1 MKRFLLP
8 IVALT
13 IISIGACA
21 KKSHDM
27 SLQRNLKTFNAMVKV
42 LEENYVDSIR
52 IDEAFKAASN
62 AMLNTV
68 DPYTEYYTSDDKD
81 ALMRM
86 TTGEYAGIGS
96 YITEYGGYVCIS
108 QPIDG
113 SPAANAGLR
122 PGDRIVKVDTVATK
136 GLKNADVSKLLKGTP
151 GTEVYIEV
159 IRPYVADSLLSFTV
173 TREKVGEKSVPYF
186 GMVSPSTGYIRLNS
200 YIANSAQEITAAL
213 DSMKKNTEFSKLIL
227 DLRGNGGGLVESAID
242 ILGNFL
248 PKGTQVLRTSGNG
261 KERIYKT
268 THTPSFPDMPLVV
281 LTDGGTASASEITAG
296 ALQDLDRAV
305 LVGNRSFGKG
315 LVQTTFPLP
324 HDALLKVTVSKYYIP
339 SGRLIQALD
348 YSRRNPDGSVARTPD
363 SLTNIYHTS
372 RGREVRDG
380 GGLQPDSVVKNN
392 TYSDI
397 LYNLVTKNKIFDFA
411 NKYRA
416 THPEALPLENFEISD
431 EVYEQFTDFVTE
443 ADMKYDTS
451 FDALLKEIRKQADE
465 QGYMTADNDSILS
478 SLEKSLGSDLR
489 RDLEFKKN
497 EIKDYLAEEI
507 ATRYYGDGGR
517 VAVEIRTD
525 PTVKTAIEILE
536 SPAYDAILK
545 GNTEVDKSK
554 ATQGNTKRKT
564 QNAKRK

>member
-1 MKRFLLP
+1 MKRILLP

-13 IISIGACA
+13 VISFGIYA

-27 SLQRNLKTFNAMVKV
+27 ALQRNLKTFNAMVKT

-52 IDEAFKAASN
+52 IDDAFKAASN

-68 DPYTEYYTSDDKD
+68 DPYTEYYTADDRD
-81 ALMRM
+81 ALMKM

-96 YITEYGGYVCIS
+96 YITEYEGRVRIS
-108 QPIDG
+108 QPMEG
-113 SPAANAGLR
+113 SPAAKAGLM
-122 PGDRIVKVDTVATK
+122 PGDWIVKVDTTDTR
-136 GLKNADVSKLLKGTP
+136 GLKYGEVSKLLRGNP
-151 GTEVYIEV
+151 GTDVYIEV
-159 IRPYVADSLLSFTV
+159 VRPYVADSLKTFKV

-186 GMVSPSTGYIRLNS
+186 GMVSPATGYMRLNS
-200 YIANSAQEITAAL
+200 YITNSPQEVIMAL
-213 DSMKKNTEFSKLIL
+213 DSLKKNRNFSNLIL

-261 KERIYKT
+261 KERVYKT
-268 THTPSFPDMPLVV
+268 THTPQFPDMPLVV

-315 LVQTTFPLP
+315 LVQNIFPLP
-324 HDALLKVTVSKYYIP
+324 HDASLKVTVAKYYIP

-363 SLTNIYHTS
+363 SLTNVYYTV

-397 LYNLVTKNKIFDFA
+397 LYNLVTKNKIFDYA

-416 THPEALPLENFEISD
+416 NHPETLPIDQFGITD
-431 EVYEQFTDFVTE
+431 EDYQDFVE
-443 ADMKYDTS
+443 FVRESGMKYDSS

-465 QGYMTADNDSILS
+465 QGYMTSDNDSTLAA
-478 SLEKSLGSDLR
+478 LEKSLGSDLE
-489 RDLEFKKN
+489 RDLQFKKT
-497 EIKDYLAEEI
+497 EIKNYLEEEI

-517 VAVEIRTD
+517 IAVEIRTD
-525 PTVKTAIEILE
+525 PVVETAIGIIE
-536 SPAYDAILK
+536 SPEYNAILK
-545 GNTEVDKSK
+545 NADDK
-554 ATQGNTKRKT
+554 KRTT
-564 QNAKRK
+564 QNSKDK

>member
-1 MKRFLLP
+1 MKRILLP
-8 IVALT
+8 IVA
-13 IISIGACA
+13 IIAISLGMSA

-27 SLQRNLKTFNAMVKV
+27 ALQRNLKTFNAMVKA

-68 DPYTEYYTSDDKD
+68 DPYTEYYTSEDRD
-81 ALMRM
+81 ALLKM

-96 YITEYGGYVCIS
+96 YITEYDGYVCIS

-113 SPAANAGLR
+113 SPASRAGLM

-136 GLKNADVSKLLKGTP
+136 GLKNAEVSKLLKGTP
-151 GTEVYIEV
+151 GTDVYIEV
-159 IRPYVADSLLSFTV
+159 NRPYVADSLLSFTV
-173 TREKVGEKSVPYF
+173 TREKVAEKSVPYY

-200 YIANSAQEITAAL
+200 YISNSAKEITEAL
-213 DSMKKNTEFSKLIL
+213 DSLKANPGFSKLIL

-268 THTPSFPDMPLVV
+268 THTPTFPDMPLVV

-315 LVQTTFPLP
+315 LVQNIFPLP
-324 HDALLKVTVSKYYIP
+324 HEASLKVTVAKYYIP

-363 SLTNIYHTS
+363 SLTNIYYTS

-392 TYSDI
+392 NYSDI

-416 THPEALPLENFEISD
+416 THPQAVPIDQFGISD
-431 EVYEQFTDFVTE
+431 EDYAEFTEFVVGS
-443 ADMKYDTS
+443 DMKYDTS
-451 FDALLKEIRKQADE
+451 FDALIKELRKQADE
-465 QGYMTADNDSILS
+465 QGYMTADNDSTLAA
-478 SLEKSLGSDLR
+478 LEKSLGSDLK
-489 RDLEFKKN
+489 RDLEFKKP
-497 EIKDYLAEEI
+497 EIKDYLEEEI

-517 VAVEIRTD
+517 IAVEIKTD
-525 PTVKTAIEILE
+525 PVVEAAIGIIE
-536 SPAYDAILK
+536 SPEYEAIL
-545 GNTEVDKSK
+545 
-554 ATQGNTKRKT
+554 RKT
-564 QNAKRK
+564 ENGKQKTENAKIK

>member
-1 MKRFLLP
+1 MKRILLP

-13 IISIGACA
+13 MISIGACA

-27 SLQRNLKTFNAMVKV
+27 SLQRNLKTFNAMVKT

-68 DPYTEYYTSDDKD
+68 DPYTEYYTADDRD
-81 ALMRM
+81 ALMKM

-96 YITEYGGYVCIS
+96 YITEYDGYVCIS

-113 SPAANAGLR
+113 SPAARAGLM
-122 PGDRIVKVDTVATK
+122 PGDRIVKVDTVDTK
-136 GLKNADVSKLLKGTP
+136 GSKSADVSRLLKGTP
-151 GTEVYIEV
+151 GTDVYIEV
-159 IRPYVADSLLSFTV
+159 NRPYVADSLLSFTV

-186 GMVSPSTGYIRLNS
+186 GMVSPSTGYIRLTS
-200 YIANSAQEITAAL
+200 YISNSPQEITAAL
-213 DSMKKNTEFSKLIL
+213 DSLKGNPGFSNLIL

-268 THTPSFPDMPLVV
+268 THTPQFSDMPLAV

-305 LVGNRSFGKG
+305 LIGNRSFGKG
-315 LVQTTFPLP
+315 LVQNIFPLP
-324 HDALLKVTVSKYYIP
+324 HDASLKVTVAKYYIP

-363 SLTNIYHTS
+363 SLTNVYYTS

-392 TYSDI
+392 NYSDI
-397 LYNLVTKNKIFDFA
+397 LYNLVTKNRIFDFA

-416 THPEALPLENFEISD
+416 TRPEAMPPEKFEISD
-431 EVYEQFTDFVTE
+431 DVYAEFTEFITE
-443 ADMKYDTS
+443 GDMKYDTS
-451 FDALLKEIRKQADE
+451 FDALLKELRKQADE
-465 QGYMTADNDSILS
+465 QGYMTADNDSTLS
-478 SLEKSLGSDLR
+478 ALEKSLGSDLK
-489 RDLEFKKN
+489 RDLEFKKG

-525 PTVKTAIEILE
+525 PVVTAAIGILE
-536 SPAYDAILK
+536 SPQYDAIL
-545 GNTEVDKSK
+545 
-554 ATQGNTKRKT
+554 RKT
-564 QNAKRK
+564 QDSRRKK

>member
-1 MKRFLLP
+1 MALL
-8 IVALT
+8 A
-13 IISIGACA
+13 ISLGVSA

-27 SLQRNLKTFNAMVKV
+27 ALQRNLKTFNAMVKV

-68 DPYTEYYTSDDKD
+68 DPYTEYYTSDDRD
-81 ALMRM
+81 ALMKM

-96 YITEYGGYVCIS
+96 YITEYDGYVCIS
-108 QPIDG
+108 QPMEG
-113 SPAANAGLR
+113 SPAAKAGLM
-122 PGDRIVKVDTVATK
+122 PGDKIIKVDTVTTK

-151 GTEVYIEV
+151 GTDVYIEV
-159 IRPYVADSLLSFTV
+159 VRPYVADSLKSFTV
-173 TREKVGEKSVPYF
+173 TREKVTEKSVPYF
-186 GMVSPSTGYIRLNS
+186 GMVTPSTGYIRLNS
-200 YIANSAQEITAAL
+200 YITNSPQEITAAL
-213 DSMKKNTEFSKLIL
+213 DSLKKNPGFSGLIL

-261 KERIYKT
+261 KERVYKT
-268 THTPSFPDMPLVV
+268 THNPMFPDLPLVV

-324 HDALLKVTVSKYYIP
+324 HEALLKVTVSKYYIP

-363 SLTNIYHTS
+363 SLTNVYYTS

-397 LYNLVTKNKIFDFA
+397 LYNLVTKNKIFDYA

-416 THPEALPLENFEISD
+416 THPQSVPVEKFAISD
-431 EVYEQFTDFVTE
+431 DDYADFAEFVVGS
-443 ADMKYDTS
+443 DMKYDTS
-451 FDALLKEIRKQADE
+451 FDALIKELRKQADE
-465 QGYMTADNDSILS
+465 QGYMTADNDSTIAA
-478 SLEKSLGSDLR
+478 LERTLGSDLK
-489 RDLEFKKN
+489 RDLEFKKP

-517 VAVEIRTD
+517 IAVEIKTD
-525 PTVKTAIEILE
+525 PVVEAAVGIIEGPE
-536 SPAYDAILK
+536 YDAILRKAENVKQKTEK
-545 GNTEVDKSK
+545 G
-554 ATQGNTKRKT
+554 KRK
-564 QNAKRK
+564 

>member
-1 MKRFLLP
+1 MKRILLP

-13 IISIGACA
+13 MVYAGACA

-27 SLQRNLKTFNAMVKV
+27 ALQRNLKTFNALVKT

-68 DPYTEYYTSDDKD
+68 DPYTEYYTADDRD
-81 ALMRM
+81 ALMKM

-96 YITEYGGYVCIS
+96 YITEYDGYVCIS

-113 SPAANAGLR
+113 SPAQRAGLM
-122 PGDRIVKVDTVATK
+122 PGDRIIKVDTVATK

-151 GTEVYIEV
+151 GTDVHIE
-159 IRPYVADSLLSFTV
+159 INRPYVADSLLSFTV
-173 TREKVGEKSVPYF
+173 TREKVAEKSVPYF
-186 GMVSPSTGYIRLNS
+186 GMVSPSTGYIRLTS
-200 YIANSAQEITAAL
+200 YISNSPQEITAAL
-213 DSMKKNTEFSKLIL
+213 DSLKKNSGFSKLIL

-248 PKGTQVLRTSGNG
+248 PKGTQVLRTSGSG
-261 KERIYKT
+261 KERVYKT
-268 THTPSFPDMPLVV
+268 THTPTFPDMPIAV

-305 LVGNRSFGKG
+305 LIGSRSFGKG
-315 LVQTTFPLP
+315 LVQNIFPLP
-324 HDALLKVTVSKYYIP
+324 HDASLKVTVAKYYIP

-363 SLTNIYHTS
+363 SLTNVYHTS

-392 TYSDI
+392 NYSDI
-397 LYNLVTKNKIFDFA
+397 LYNLVTKNRIFDFA
-411 NKYRA
+411 TKYRA
-416 THPEALPLENFEISD
+416 THPEPMPLDKFEVSD
-431 EVYEQFTDFVTE
+431 DVYNEFTEFVIDG
-443 ADMKYDTS
+443 DMKYDTS

-465 QGYMTADNDSILS
+465 QGYMTADNDSTLS
-478 SLEKSLGSDLR
+478 ALEKSLGSDLK
-489 RDLEFKKN
+489 RDLEFKKG

-517 VAVEIRTD
+517 VAVEIKTD
-525 PTVKTAIEILE
+525 PVVTAAVGILE
-536 SPAYDAILK
+536 SPEYDAILK
-545 GNTEVDKSK
+545 GDTASDNVKGP
-554 ATQGNTKRKT
+554 AANVKRK
-564 QNAKRK
+564 K

>member
-1 MKRFLLP
+1 MKRILLP

-13 IISIGACA
+13 AISLCLCA

-27 SLQRNLKTFNAMVKV
+27 ALQRNLKTFNAMVKT

-96 YITEYGGYVCIS
+96 YITEYNGYVCIS

-113 SPAANAGLR
+113 SPAAKAGLR
-122 PGDRIVKVDTVATK
+122 PGDRIVKVDTTETK
-136 GLKNADVSKLLKGTP
+136 GAKSADVSKLLKGTP
-151 GTEVYIEV
+151 GTDVYIEV
-159 IRPYVADSLLSFTV
+159 NRPYVADSLLSFTV

-200 YIANSAQEITAAL
+200 YIANSAREITVAL
-213 DSMKKNTEFSKLIL
+213 DSLKQSPGFSRLIL

-261 KERIYKT
+261 KDRIYKT

-315 LVQTTFPLP
+315 LVQNFFPLP
-324 HDALLKVTVSKYYIP
+324 HDGSLKVTVAKYYIP

-363 SLTNIYHTS
+363 SLTNVYYTA

-380 GGLQPDSVVKNN
+380 GGLQPDSMVKNN
-392 TYSDI
+392 NYSDI
-397 LYNLVTKNKIFDFA
+397 LFNLVTKNKIFDYA

-416 THPEALPLENFEISD
+416 MHSETVPLDKFDLSD
-431 EVYEQFTDFVTE
+431 EDYTDFSEFVLGSG
-443 ADMKYDTS
+443 MKYETS
-451 FDALLKEIRKQADE
+451 FDALIKELRKQADD
-465 QGYMTADNDSILS
+465 QGYMTADNDSTIS
-478 SLEKSLGSDLR
+478 SLEKSLGSDLE
-489 RDLEFKKN
+489 RDLQFKKN
-497 EIKDYLAEEI
+497 EIKDYLLEEI
-507 ATRYYGDGGR
+507 ATRYYGDSGR
-517 VAVEIRTD
+517 VAVEIKND
-525 PTVKTAIEILE
+525 PVVATAIAIIE
-536 SPAYDAILK
+536 SPEYEAIL
-545 GNTEVDKSK
+545 SK
-554 ATQGNTKRKT
+554 ADKAKQKT
-564 QNAKRK
+564 QNPKSK

>member
-1 MKRFLLP
+1 MKRIILP
-8 IVALT
+8 IVAVAIT
-13 IISIGACA
+13 VFGACA

-27 SLQRNLKTFNAMVKV
+27 SLQRNLKTFNSMVKV
-42 LEENYVDSIR
+42 LEDNYVDSIR
-52 IDEAFKAASN
+52 IDEAFTAASR

-68 DPYTEYYTSDDKD
+68 DPYTEYYTSENRD
-81 ALMRM
+81 ALMKM

-96 YITEYGGYVCIS
+96 YITEYDGYVCIS
-108 QPIDG
+108 QPMEG
-113 SPAANAGLR
+113 SPSAKAGLM
-122 PGDRIVKVDTVATK
+122 PGDRIVKVDTVVTRGAK
-136 GLKNADVSKLLKGTP
+136 SDMVSKLLKGTP

-159 IRPYVADSLLSFTV
+159 VRPYVADSLKTFTI
-173 TREKVGEKSVPYF
+173 TREKVAENSVPYF
-186 GMVSPSTGYIRLNS
+186 GMVTPTTGYIRLTG
-200 YIANSAQEITAAL
+200 YITKSAQEITAAL
-213 DSMKKNTEFSKLIL
+213 DSLKKNPGFSHLIL

-248 PKGTQVLRTSGNG
+248 PKGTQVLRTSGKG

-268 THTPSFPDMPLVV
+268 THNPTFPDIPLAV

-305 LVGNRSFGKG
+305 LVGNRSYGKG

-363 SLTNIYHTS
+363 SLTNVYYTS

-380 GGLQPDSVVKNN
+380 GGLQPDSVVKNT
-392 TYSDI
+392 TYSDV

-416 THPEALPLENFEISD
+416 EHPEAVALE
-431 EVYEQFTDFVTE
+431 DFVIDDDVYAKFTE
-443 ADMKYDTS
+443 YVTGSGMKYDSS
-451 FDALLKEIRKQADE
+451 FDALIKEIRKQADE
-465 QGYMTADNDSILS
+465 QGYMTPANDSTLS
-478 SLEKSLGSDLR
+478 LLEKSLGSDLA
-489 RDLEFKKN
+489 RDLEFKKK

-507 ATRYYGDGGR
+507 ATRYYGERGR
-517 VAVEIRTD
+517 VAVEIKTD
-525 PTVKTAIEILE
+525 PVVEKAIEIIE
-536 SPAYDAILK
+536 SPVYEAILK
-545 GNTEVDKSK
+545 GNSTATSTDKK
-554 ATQGNTKRKT
+554 GKK
-564 QNAKRK
+564 K

>member
-1 MKRFLLP
+1 MKRILLP

-13 IISIGACA
+13 AISFGVCA

-27 SLQRNLKTFNAMVKV
+27 ALQRNLKTFNSMVKV

-68 DPYTEYYTSDDKD
+68 DPYTEYYTADDRD
-81 ALMRM
+81 QLMKM

-96 YITEYGGYVCIS
+96 YITEYNGYVCIS
-108 QPIDG
+108 QPMEG
-113 SPAANAGLR
+113 SPAAKAGLM

-151 GTEVYIEV
+151 GTDVYIEV
-159 IRPYVADSLLSFTV
+159 NRPYVADSLLSFTV
-173 TREKVGEKSVPYF
+173 TREKVTEKSVPYF
-186 GMVSPSTGYIRLNS
+186 GMVSPTTGYMRLNS
-200 YIANSAQEITAAL
+200 YITNSPQEVAAAL
-213 DSMKKNTEFSKLIL
+213 DSLKKNPGFSNLIF
-227 DLRGNGGGLVESAID
+227 DLRGNGGGLVESAIE

-261 KERIYKT
+261 KERVYKT
-268 THTPSFPDMPLVV
+268 THTPEFPEMPLIV

-363 SLTNIYHTS
+363 SLTNVYYTS

-380 GGLQPDSVVKNN
+380 GGLEPDSVVKNN

-397 LYNLVTKNKIFDFA
+397 LYNLVTKNKIFDYA

-416 THPEALPLENFEISD
+416 NHPDAISLDKFSITDENYADFA
-431 EVYEQFTDFVTE
+431 DFVISSG
-443 ADMKYDTS
+443 MKYDTS
-451 FDALLKEIRKQADE
+451 FDALLKEVRKQADE
-465 QGYMTADNDSILS
+465 QGYMTSDNDSILAA
-478 SLEKSLGSDLR
+478 LEKSLGSDLE
-489 RDLEFKKN
+489 RDLQFKKK
-497 EIKDYLAEEI
+497 EIKDYLEEEI
-507 ATRYYGDGGR
+507 ATRYYGDAGR
-517 VAVEIRTD
+517 IAVEIKTD
-525 PTVKTAIEILE
+525 PVVETAIAIIE
-536 SPAYDAILK
+536 SPEYEAILK
-545 GNTEVDKSK
+545 GSSSDDN
-554 ATQGNTKRKT
+554 AKRRT
-564 QNAKRK
+564 QNAKSKK

>member
-1 MKRFLLP
+1 MKRILLP

-13 IISIGACA
+13 AISLGVCA

-27 SLQRNLKTFNAMVKV
+27 ALQRNLKTFNSMVKV

-68 DPYTEYYTSDDKD
+68 DPYTEYYTADDRD
-81 ALMRM
+81 ALMKM

-96 YITEYGGYVCIS
+96 YITEYNGFVCIS

-113 SPAANAGLR
+113 SPAAKAGLM
-122 PGDRIVKVDTVATK
+122 PGDRIVKVDTVDTK
-136 GLKNADVSKLLKGTP
+136 RSKSADVSKLLKGTP
-151 GTEVYIEV
+151 GTDVYIEV
-159 IRPYVADSLLSFTV
+159 NRPYVADSLLSFTV

-186 GMVSPSTGYIRLNS
+186 GMVSPSTGYIRLTS
-200 YIANSAQEITAAL
+200 YISNSAKEITAAL
-213 DSMKKNTEFSKLIL
+213 DSLKKNPEFSKLIL

-248 PKGTQVLRTSGNG
+248 PKGTQVLRTSGSG

-268 THTPSFPDMPLVV
+268 THTPSFPNMPLVV

-315 LVQTTFPLP
+315 LVQNIFPLP
-324 HDALLKVTVSKYYIP
+324 HEASLKVTVAKYYIP

-363 SLTNIYHTS
+363 SLTNVYHTS

-392 TYSDI
+392 NYSDI

-416 THPEALPLENFEISD
+416 THPEGMPLDKFEITD
-431 EVYEQFTDFVTE
+431 EVYDEFVEFVT
-443 ADMKYDTS
+443 DGGMQYDTS

-465 QGYMTADNDSILS
+465 QGYMTADNDSTIS
-478 SLEKSLGSDLR
+478 MLEKSLGSDLK
-489 RDLEFKKN
+489 RDLQFKNK

-517 VAVEIRTD
+517 VAVEIMTD
-525 PTVKTAIEILE
+525 PVVEAAIGIIE
-536 SPAYDAILK
+536 SPQYDAILRK
-545 GNTEVDKSK
+545 TGN
-554 ATQGNTKRKT
+554 ATPAKQNPKRK
-564 QNAKRK
+564 

>member
-1 MKRFLLP
+1 MKRILLP

-13 IISIGACA
+13 AISLGVCA

-27 SLQRNLKTFNAMVKV
+27 ALQRNLKTFNAMVKT

-68 DPYTEYYTSDDKD
+68 DPYTEYYTADDRD
-81 ALMRM
+81 ALMKM

-96 YITEYGGYVCIS
+96 YITEYDGYVCIS

-113 SPAANAGLR
+113 SPAAKAGLI
-122 PGDRIVKVDTVATK
+122 PGDRIIKVDTVVTK
-136 GLKNADVSKLLKGTP
+136 GAKSADVSKLLKGTP
-151 GTEVYIEV
+151 GTDVYIEV
-159 IRPYVADSLLSFTV
+159 NRPYVADSLLSFTV

-186 GMVSPSTGYIRLNS
+186 GMVSPTTGYIRLTS
-200 YIANSAQEITAAL
+200 YISNSAKEITVAL
-213 DSMKKNTEFSKLIL
+213 DSLKKTPGFSKLIL

-248 PKGTQVLRTSGNG
+248 PKGTQVLRTSGSG

-315 LVQTTFPLP
+315 LVQNIFPLP
-324 HDALLKVTVSKYYIP
+324 HEASLKVTVAKYYIP

-348 YSRRNPDGSVARTPD
+348 YSRRNPDGTVARTPD
-363 SLTNIYHTS
+363 SLTNVYYTS

-392 TYSDI
+392 NYSDI
-397 LYNLVTKNKIFDFA
+397 LYNLVTKNRIFDFA

-416 THPEALPLENFEISD
+416 THPEAIPLDKFEITD
-431 EVYEQFTDFVTE
+431 EVYADFTEFVVDG
-443 ADMKYDTS
+443 DMKYDTS
-451 FDALLKEIRKQADE
+451 FDALIKELRKQADE
-465 QGYMTADNDSILS
+465 QGYMTPDNDSTLS
-478 SLEKSLGSDLR
+478 VLEKSLGSDLK
-489 RDLEFKKN
+489 RDLEFKKG

-507 ATRYYGDGGR
+507 ATRYYGDSGR

-525 PTVKTAIEILE
+525 PVVEAAIGILE
-536 SPAYDAILK
+536 SPEYEAILRK
-545 GNTEVDKSK
+545 TDKAGV
-554 ATQGNTKRKT
+554 ATQNPKRK
-564 QNAKRK
+564 

>member
-1 MKRFLLP
+1 M
-8 IVALT
+8 A
-13 IISIGACA
+13 
-21 KKSHDM
+21 
-27 SLQRNLKTFNAMVKV
+27 LQRNLKTFNSMVKV

-68 DPYTEYYTSDDKD
+68 DPYTEYYTADDRD
-81 ALMRM
+81 ALMKM

-96 YITEYGGYVCIS
+96 YITENDGKVRIS
-108 QPIDG
+108 QPMEG
-113 SPAANAGLR
+113 SPAAKAGLM
-122 PGDRIVKVDTVATK
+122 PGDWIVKVDTTDTK
-136 GLKNADVSKLLKGTP
+136 GLKYGEVSKLLRGNP
-151 GTEVYIEV
+151 GTDVYVEV
-159 IRPYVADSLLSFTV
+159 IRPYVADSLKSFTV
-173 TREKVGEKSVPYF
+173 TREKVAEKSVPYF
-186 GMVSPSTGYIRLNS
+186 GMVSDATGYIRLNS
-200 YIANSAQEITAAL
+200 YIVSSAGEITAAL
-213 DSMKKNTEFSKLIL
+213 DSLKKIPGFSKLIL

-268 THTPSFPDMPLVV
+268 THTPGFPDMPIVV

-315 LVQTTFPLP
+315 LVQNIFPLP
-324 HDALLKVTVSKYYIP
+324 HDASLKVTVAKYYIP

-363 SLTNIYHTS
+363 SLTNVYYTS

-397 LYNLVTKNKIFDFA
+397 LYNLVTKNKIFDYA

-416 THPEALPLENFEISD
+416 AHPDAVPIDKFVITD
-431 EVYEQFTDFVTE
+431 EDYADFTEFVVGSG
-443 ADMKYDTS
+443 MKYDTS
-451 FDALLKEIRKQADE
+451 FDALIKELRKQADD
-465 QGYMTADNDSILS
+465 QGYMTAANDSTIAA
-478 SLEKSLGSDLR
+478 LEKSLGSDLR

-517 VAVEIRTD
+517 VAVEIKTD
-525 PTVKTAIEILE
+525 PVVETAIAIIE
-536 SPAYDAILK
+536 SPQYEAILRNSQK
-545 GNTEVDKSK
+545 TSGITQKSK
-554 ATQGNTKRKT
+554 KK
-564 QNAKRK
+564 

>member
-1 MKRFLLP
+1 MKRILLP

-13 IISIGACA
+13 MISIGAYA

-27 SLQRNLKTFNAMVKV
+27 SLQRNLKTFNALVKT

-52 IDEAFKAASN
+52 IDDAFKAASN

-68 DPYTEYYTSDDKD
+68 DPYTEYYTADDRD
-81 ALMRM
+81 ALMKM

-96 YITEYGGYVCIS
+96 YITEYNGYVCIS

-113 SPAANAGLR
+113 SPAAKAGLM
-122 PGDRIVKVDTVATK
+122 PGDRIVKVDTVVTK
-136 GLKNADVSKLLKGTP
+136 GLKNAEVSKLLKGTP
-151 GTEVYIEV
+151 GTDVYIEV
-159 IRPYVADSLLSFTV
+159 NRPYVVDSLLSFTV

-186 GMVSPSTGYIRLNS
+186 GMVSPSTGYIRLTS
-200 YIANSAQEITAAL
+200 YIANSPNEITTAL
-213 DSMKKNTEFSKLIL
+213 DSLKKNPGFSKLIL

-268 THTPSFPDMPLVV
+268 THTPSFPDMPLAV

-315 LVQTTFPLP
+315 LVQNIFPLP
-324 HDALLKVTVSKYYIP
+324 HDASLKVTVAKYYIP

-363 SLTNIYHTS
+363 SLTNVYHTS

-392 TYSDI
+392 NYSDI
-397 LYNLVTKNKIFDFA
+397 LYNLVTKNRIFDFA

-416 THPEALPLENFEISD
+416 THPEAMPLDKFEISD
-431 EVYEQFTDFVTE
+431 EVYAEFTQFVTE
-443 ADMKYDTS
+443 GDMKYDTS

-465 QGYMTADNDSILS
+465 QGYMTADNDSTLQI
-478 SLEKSLGSDLR
+478 LEKSLGSDLK
-489 RDLEFKKN
+489 RDLEFKKS

-517 VAVEIRTD
+517 VAVEIQTD
-525 PTVKTAIEILE
+525 PIVEAAIGILE
-536 SPAYDAILK
+536 SPQYDAILK
-545 GNTEVDKSK
+545 K
-554 ATQGNTKRKT
+554 
-564 QNAKRK
+564 

>member
-1 MKRFLLP
+1 MKRILLP
-8 IVALT
+8 IAALT
-13 IISIGACA
+13 VISLGVFA

-27 SLQRNLKTFNAMVKV
+27 ALQRNLKTFNAMVKT

-68 DPYTEYYTSDDKD
+68 DPYTEYYTPEDRD
-81 ALMRM
+81 AVMKM

-96 YITEYGGYVCIS
+96 YITEHEGRVRIS
-108 QPIDG
+108 QPMEG
-113 SPAANAGLR
+113 SPAARAGLM
-122 PGDRIVKVDTVATK
+122 PGDWIVKVDTTSTK
-136 GLKNADVSKLLKGTP
+136 GLKYGEVSKLLRGNP
-151 GTEVYIEV
+151 GTDVYIEV
-159 IRPYVADSLLSFTV
+159 VRPYVADSLKTFTV
-173 TREKVGEKSVPYF
+173 TREKVGEKSVPYY
-186 GMVSPSTGYIRLNS
+186 GMVSPSTGFIRLNS
-200 YIANSAQEITAAL
+200 YIMNSAQEVGSAL
-213 DSMKKNTEFSKLIL
+213 DSLKKNSGFSNLIL

-261 KERIYKT
+261 KERVYKT
-268 THTPSFPDMPLVV
+268 TRNPEFPDMPIVV

-305 LVGNRSFGKG
+305 LVGNRSYGKG

-363 SLTNIYHTS
+363 SLTNVYYTM

-392 TYSDI
+392 NYSDI
-397 LYNLVTKNKIFDFA
+397 LYNLVTKNRIFDFA

-416 THPEALPLENFEISD
+416 AHPDPVPLDSLEISD
-431 EVYEQFTDFVTE
+431 DVYAEFTEFVAE
-443 ADMKYDTS
+443 GDMQYDTS

-465 QGYMTADNDSILS
+465 QGYMTSGNDSIIS
-478 SLEKSLGSDLR
+478 ALEKSLGSDLR
-489 RDLEFKKN
+489 RDLEFKKE

-525 PTVKTAIEILE
+525 PVVKAAIGILE
-536 SPAYDAILK
+536 SPAYEAILK
-545 GNTEVDKSK
+545 GPSRTE
-554 ATQGNTKRKT
+554 ATKRRT
-564 QNAKRK
+564 QNAHGK